1 MLTNLD
7 KKSHITFSPEVSVV
21 MPNLNMSKYLP
32 QSIESILNQTFFN
45 FEFLII
51 DNGSIDNSSEIIN
64 YYKNKDTRIKFF
76 EINKLSYSKSLNF
89 LIEKS
94 KSPLIAR
101 MDSDDVCLPNRLE
114 LQKNY
119 LNKYSEVAVVTS
131 NVNIV
136 DKDNKILKK
145 TFNKEHN
152 KNIFNYNSIVHS
164 SVMFRK
170 ILFLNLGGYNQL
182 LEPAEDYDLWIR
194 FLKNSYKIKNIKSI
208 LLNYRVHN
216 ESVSYKRI
224 KDQYFKTMLIK
235 KIVSQKKKEITLNK
249 FTNFKI
255 YKKYMYANLDY
266 SRIQLAYTY
275 YLFFLGFLRDLKLNY
290 AFVSLF
296 KSFRYDFRNIIKLIY
311 LSFIKM
317 RF

>member
-1 MLTNLD
+1 
-7 KKSHITFSPEVSVV
+7 
-21 MPNLNMSKYLP
+21 
-32 QSIESILNQTFFN
+32 
-45 FEFLII
+45 
-51 DNGSIDNSSEIIN
+51 
-64 YYKNKDTRIKFF
+64 
-76 EINKLSYSKSLNF
+76 
-89 LIEKS
+89 
-94 KSPLIAR
+94 
-101 MDSDDVCLPNRLE
+101 MDADDVSLPNRLE

-136 DKDNKILKK
+136 DKDNKILNK
-145 TFNKEHN
+145 TFNKENN

-170 ILFLNLGGYNQL
+170 ILFLNLGGYNEL

-194 FLKNSYKIKNIKSI
+194 FLKNSYKINNIKSI
-208 LLNYRVHN
+208 LLNYRLHN
-216 ESVSYKRI
+216 ESVSYK
-224 KDQYFKTMLIK
+224 KKKNQYFKTMLIK
-235 KIVSQKKKEITLNK
+235 KIVLQKKKEITLNK
-249 FTNFKI
+249 FVNFKI

-275 YLFFLGFLRDLKLNY
+275 YLFFLEFLKDLKLNY

-296 KSFRYDFRNIIKLIY
+296 KSLRYDFRNIIKLIY
-311 LSFIKM
+311 LSFIKI